1 LEADLKISPVEI
13 KQQEFQK
20 KMRGY
25 DPDEVQSFL
34 EKLADDLDE
43 LQKENEV
50 LQSELDKA
58 KEELTE
64 FKKIEKN
71 LQDTLLKAQDSAS
84 KSLEASKK
92 QSALII
98 KEAEL
103 KASQIIDKARENTDE
118 IRNAVINLRE
128 EKDLIIAKLKAIV
141 SSQANLLELKVK
153 TSGDEKLNSKKLN
166 ESNKMDIDIN
176 DILNKIL

>member
-1 LEADLKISPVEI
+1 MKISPIEI

-25 DPDEVQSFL
+25 DPEEVQSFL

-43 LQKENEV
+43 LQKENET
-50 LQSELDKA
+50 LKSELEKVNEQLA
-58 KEELTE
+58 VY
-64 FKKIEKN
+64 KKIEKN
-71 LQDTLLKAQDSAS
+71 LQDTLLKAQDSS
-84 KSLEASKK
+84 TKSLEASKK
-92 QSALII
+92 QSSLMI

-103 KASQIIDKARENTDE
+103 KASQIIEKARENTNE
-118 IRNAVINLRE
+118 LRNAVINLRE

-141 SSQANLLELKVK
+141 SSQSNLLELKVK
-153 TSGDEKLNSKKLN
+153 GAGDEKLSEKKID

>member
-1 LEADLKISPVEI
+1 MKISPVEI

-50 LQSELDKA
+50 LKSELDKA
-58 KEELTE
+58 NEELTE

-128 EKDLIIAKLKAIV
+128 EKGLIIAKLKAIV

-153 TSGDEKLNSKKLN
+153 TSGDEKLSSKKLN

>member
-1 LEADLKISPVEI
+1 LEENLKISPIEI

-34 EKLADDLDE
+34 ERLADDLDE
-43 LQKENEV
+43 LQKENEN
-50 LQSELDKA
+50 LKSEL
-58 KEELTE
+58 ENVTEQLNE
-64 FKKIEKN
+64 FKRIEKN
-71 LQDTLLKAQDSAS
+71 LQDTLIKAQESS
-84 KSLEASKK
+84 TKSLEASKK
-92 QSALII
+92 QTALMI

-103 KASQIIDKARENTDE
+103 KASQIIDKAKENANE
-118 IRNAVINLRE
+118 LRNAVVNLRE

-153 TSGDEKLNSKKLN
+153 PSGDEKSKEKKSE
-166 ESNKMDIDIN
+166 ESSKMDIDIN